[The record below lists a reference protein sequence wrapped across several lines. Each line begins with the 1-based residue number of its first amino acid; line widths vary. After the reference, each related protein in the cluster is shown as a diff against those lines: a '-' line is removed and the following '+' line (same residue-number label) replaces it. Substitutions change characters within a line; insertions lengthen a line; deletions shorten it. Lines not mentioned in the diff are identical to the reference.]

1 MAAPKMFDLKGEVA
15 VVTGGNGGIGRGI
28 ALGLAEAGA
37 SVAILAR
44 NEEKNRAVVD
54 ELTKAGVPALAIQ
67 LDVTRRDDLRPAM
80 EEAER
85 KLGPIS
91 ILVNNAGIAI
101 IRSALKFR
109 AEDWDRV
116 IETNLNS
123 CFFLSQIA
131 AQSMVTRK
139 RGKIINIASEYSHF
153 GAQIGV
159 IPYAAA
165 KGALVQT
172 TKTMA
177 IELARHNIQVN
188 AIVPGWIE
196 TAMTERV
203 KGTPFYDEIVG
214 RTPAGRF
221 GRPEEC
227 AGAAVFLASGLS
239 SYITGQTLHV
249 DGGTAVAG
257 GWYHDPG
264 DGHYIIGA
272 SGENMISDLE

>member
-1 MAAPKMFDLKGEVA
+1 MAAPEMFDLKGEVA

-28 ALGLAEAGA
+28 ALGFAKAGA

-54 ELTKAGVPALAIQ
+54 ELTKAGVPAIAIH
-67 LDVTRRDDLRPAM
+67 LDVTKRADLAPTM
-80 EEAER
+80 EQVER

-101 IRSALKFR
+101 MRSALKFR

-116 IETNLNS
+116 IETNLSS
-123 CFFLSQIA
+123 CFFLSQFA
-131 AQSMVTRK
+131 ARSMVARK
-139 RGKIINIASEYSHF
+139 HGKIINIASEYSQF
-153 GAQIGV
+153 GAQAG

-177 IELARHNIQVN
+177 IELHNIQVN
-188 AIVPGWIE
+188 AIVPGWIA
-196 TAMTERV
+196 TDMTVGAQSGAM
-203 KGTPFYDEIVG
+203 FDEIIL

-221 GRPEEC
+221 GQPEEM
-227 AGAAVFLASGLS
+227 AGAAIFLASHAS
-239 SYITGQTLHV
+239 DFVTGSVVYV
-249 DGGTAVAG
+249 DGGYA
-257 GWYHDPG
+257 
-264 DGHYIIGA
+264 IR
-272 SGENMISDLE
+272 